1 MKILDKLFRRK
12 KDSID
17 IENITPTETTEVIS
31 KAKYYVDMLLDA
43 DLEVLTTKEKFQKI
57 VSEIPADK
65 VVVFFNTQALQFAS
79 EWDFVALDEYIKLAK
94 EKKEEKY
101 FYRGMHH
108 ELAVLTAFSKDLIPE
123 EFDGGYF
130 LKCLVV
136 AMYF

>member
-108 ELAVLTAFSKDLIPE
+108 GPAVLTAFSKHLIPE

-130 LKCLVV
+130 LKCPVV